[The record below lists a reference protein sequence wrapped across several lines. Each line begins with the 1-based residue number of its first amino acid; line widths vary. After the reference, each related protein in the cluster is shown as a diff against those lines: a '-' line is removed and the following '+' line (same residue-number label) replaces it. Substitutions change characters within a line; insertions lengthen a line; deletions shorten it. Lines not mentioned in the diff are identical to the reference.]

1 VGTQH
6 DSKPALDLSV
16 GELVGFESLTL
27 LTHASQH
34 GLRRSKVQDRTR
46 PDRQEVVSS
55 SSDRNYA
62 GRTMR
67 SLSDDLLRGAG
78 AIAKHCFGKNT
89 KETRRKIYNQRKRLP
104 IWSDGD
110 GPYAPL
116 LSRKSLLDRHYAGPK
131 GPGLS
136 PSL

>member
-16 GELVGFESLTL
+16 GELVGCESLTL

-62 GRTMR
+62 HEFSERRLAARRWRNCKT
-67 SLSDDLLRGAG
+67 LFWE
-78 AIAKHCFGKNT
+78 KQGKPPENLQPA
-89 KETRRKIYNQRKRLP
+89 E
-104 IWSDGD
+104 
-110 GPYAPL
+110 A
-116 LSRKSLLDRHYAGPK
+116 A
-131 GPGLS
+131 
-136 PSL
+136 